1 MIKILLTALIV
12 STSLLAQSQYCLT
25 GGPSSANDSQLQS
38 FQFTGTSGGI
48 NYVGCPGVLGVEEDL
63 IQTTT
68 VNAGSAY
75 VMTLQFGTCGGNFGN
90 VATVWIDFN
99 GNNLFE
105 PSEEVVTWQGSP
117 PMVAANY
124 VINIPASALSG
135 QTRIRV
141 MQAENQ
147 SLPLDPCISFTW
159 GSVTDFIIEIE
170 NGIDCSAYVGD
181 DSTDPRVV
189 ASIPYSES
197 YDNSFC
203 YSNQNPAYNSPDVYY
218 LITPGTLTSIN
229 ASLCGSSFDTYLSV
243 QDKWGTTLALND
255 DFAACG
261 SSSEINFATAGYDS
275 LYIIVEGWGSE
286 MGAYTLNINEGVLG
300 TNELEKDQFSIFPNP
315 AHTSFQLGGNYTGNV
330 TILNT
335 EGKIV
340 LDDSIELN
348 QNVEISTLS
357 PGFYIVRLQSD
368 TQVYDKKLIIE

>member
-1 MIKILLTALIV
+1 MIKTLLSILII
-12 STSLLAQSQYCLT
+12 SSSLLAQSQYCLT
-25 GGPSSANDSQLQS
+25 GGPSSTVDSNLES
-38 FQFTGTSGGI
+38 LIFTGTSGGI
-48 NYVGCPGVLGVEEDL
+48 NYTGCPGVLGVEEDL
-63 IQTTT
+63 LQTTT

-75 VMTLQFGTCGGNFGN
+75 VMTLQFGTCGGNYGG

-99 GNNLFE
+99 GNNLFD
-105 PSEEVVTWQGSP
+105 PSEAVVTWQGTP

-124 VINIPASALSG
+124 VVNIPASALSG

-147 SLPLDPCISFTW
+147 VLPLDPCTSFTW
-159 GSVTDFIIEIE
+159 GSVTDFVIEIE
-170 NGIDCSAYVGD
+170 NGIDCSGYTGD
-181 DSTDPRVV
+181 DSTDPRII

-255 DFAACG
+255 DFASCG
-261 SSSEINFATAGYDS
+261 TSSEINFATAGYDS
-275 LYIIVEGWGSE
+275 LYIVVEGWGTE

-300 TNELEKDQFSIFPNP
+300 TNELEKDSFAIFPNP
-315 AHTSFQLGGNYTGNV
+315 AHTSFQLGGSYTGIV

-335 EGKIV
+335 EGKVV
-340 LDDSIELN
+340 LDHSIEIN

-357 PGFYIVRLQSD
+357 PGFYIVRLQND